1 MATEADTLKT
11 IRDGYR
17 VDSEAWED
25 IRTEGDKDMLCVAGD
40 VWGAM
45 DPTGKQARIDAKR
58 PVLSPDELSQYI
70 NQAINDARANKR
82 SIKVTAIGFGATEDT
97 AKYRQDRIR
106 QIEYRSNAQM
116 AYMGGYS
123 DAIQRG
129 YGFWRVVAEY
139 VNPEESPDQELLIKP
154 CWNPNLVTPDANS
167 VRPDL
172 SDMQRCTIREIRR
185 WDDLKRQ
192 FPEAK
197 LGDFSAHLYD
207 ECPDW
212 IVKDDSVILAEHW
225 LIAASKRSRV
235 AWQGRDGQAE
245 SGWEDELG
253 KRLPKDNF
261 RKWQASVNRVKSY
274 VTNGIAILE
283 ENDWPGKWIPI
294 VGCLGKVLYINQG
307 GQTRRILLGLVR
319 LARDAAMYHAYVRT
333 CAAEAIGGV
342 PRATY
347 VAYEGQLAGH
357 ETDWQRANK
366 EPVPYLEARPFT
378 EEYSSGTPLPLPQKQ
393 SWDPPIQNLE
403 FATES
408 ARRSIQ
414 AAIGSMPLPTMAQR
428 QNEKSGVALKQIQ
441 AQTQRGNFH
450 FLDNLELAMCRTGEI
465 LCDLLPHYDDTARE
479 VTVRRG
485 DGTPAL
491 VRVNDPNDPKS
502 VQTNLGLHDVT
513 VSTGPQ
519 ADSEREA
526 ASDFADLLMGSE
538 AMAPVVADL
547 AVRLKDLGPI
557 GDQIAERLHAM
568 LPPQVQALEQAKQ
581 QGQQNPEQMAQENA
595 QLKAQM
601 AQAQQMLQ
609 QAMGEAQSGIEK
621 AKIQAEAS
629 LQIEQMKAQAQTQ
642 LQLQLQQMKDATS
655 IRVAEIQAGV
665 KLDTGQTSAE
675 MEALALDVE
684 VQENER
690 DREHE
695 MAMAGVQH
703 EMALEQGEQAVAG
716 QMVQQGQKHRQA
728 IEQGERG
735 HQQKLQQGQQA
746 VQGQIQAIKAKPQP
760 KPAGTKK

>member
-1 MATEADTLKT
+1 MATDSDTLKD
-11 IRDGYR
+11 IREGYR

-58 PVLSPDELSQYI
+58 PVLSPDELSQYT

-82 SIKVTAIGFGATEDT
+82 SIKVTAIGFGATEKT
-97 AKYRQDRIR
+97 AQYRQDRIR

-116 AYMGGYS
+116 AYMGAFS

-154 CWNPNLVTPDANS
+154 CWNPNLVTPDANA

-172 SDMQRCTIREIRR
+172 SDMRRCTIREIRR

-225 LIAASKRSRV
+225 LITASKRSRV
-235 AWQGRDGQAE
+235 AWQGKDGKVE
-245 SGWEDELG
+245 GGWEDELEKA

-261 RKWQASVNRVKSY
+261 RKWQASINRVKSY
-274 VTNGIAILE
+274 VTNGITILE
-283 ENDWPGKWIPI
+283 ENDWLGKWIPI

-307 GQTRRILLGLVR
+307 GQTRRILLSLVR

-342 PRATY
+342 PRATWVGY
-347 VAYEGQLAGH
+347 RGQFSSDPNWAK
-357 ETDWQRANK
+357 ANR
-366 EPVPYLEARPFT
+366 EPVPHLEAEAYT
-378 EEYSSGTPLPLPQKQ
+378 EEYQSGPPLPLPTKQ

-403 FATES
+403 IATES

-441 AQTQRGNFH
+441 AQMQRGNFH
-450 FLDNLELAMCRTGEI
+450 FLDHFEMALCRTGEI

-491 VRVNDPNDPKS
+491 VRVNDPNDPQS
-502 VQTNLGLHDVT
+502 VQTNQGLHDVT

-557 GDQIAERLHAM
+557 GDQIADRLHAM
-568 LPPQVQALEQAKQ
+568 LPPHVQALEQAKQ
-581 QGQQNPEQMAQENA
+581 QGQANPEQLAQENA
-595 QLKAQM
+595 QLKAQL

-621 AKIQAEAS
+621 AKIAAQAS
-629 LQIEQMKAQAQTQ
+629 LQIEQMKAQAQAQ
-642 LQLQLQQMKDATS
+642 LQIQLQQMKDATS

-665 KLDTGQTSAE
+665 KLEDGATSAQTE
-675 MEALALDVE
+675 ELALAVE
-684 VQENER
+684 VSENEK

-695 MAMAGVQH
+695 LMMAGVQQQA
-703 EMALEQGEQAVAG
+703 ALEQAAV
-716 QMVQQGQKHRQA
+716 
-728 IEQGERG
+728 
-735 HQQKLQQGQQA
+735 QGQQA
-746 VQGQIQAIKAKPQP
+746 ERMADRQHVQKLQ
-760 KPAGTKK
+760 

>member
-1 MATEADTLKT
+1 MSDSDLLKD
-11 IRDGYR
+11 IRDAYR
-17 VDSEAWED
+17 VDTEAWRE
-25 IRTEGDKDMLCVAGD
+25 IRAEGDKDMLCVAGD

-58 PVLSPDELSQYI
+58 PVLSPDELSQYT

-82 SIKVTAIGFGATEDT
+82 SIKVTAIGFGATEKT
-97 AKYRQDRIR
+97 AQYRQDRIR

-116 AYMGGYS
+116 AYMGAFS

-154 CWNPNLVTPDANS
+154 CWNPNLVTPDANA

-172 SDMQRCTIREIRR
+172 SDMRRCTIREVWR
-185 WDDLKRQ
+185 WSDYKRA
-192 FPEAK
+192 FPKAEVREYAHALEDEA
-197 LGDFSAHLYD
+197 
-207 ECPDW
+207 PDW
-212 IVKDDSVILAEHW
+212 IHEDSLILAEYW
-225 LIAASKRSRV
+225 SMEATRRARV
-235 AWQGRDGQAE
+235 AWQDAKGQRQAAWRDEAE
-245 SGWEDELG
+245 KAG
-253 KRLPKDNF
+253 KLPKDNF
-261 RKWQASVNRVKSY
+261 REWEAEIHKVKQRL
-274 VTNGIAILE
+274 TNGLE
-283 ENDWPGKWIPI
+283 VLDERDWPGKWIPI

-307 GQTRRILLGLVR
+307 GQTRRILLSLVR

-342 PRATY
+342 PRATW
-347 VAYEGQLAGH
+347 VGYEGAFAGH
-357 ETDWQRANK
+357 ETDWQKANK

-378 EEYSSGTPLPLPQKQ
+378 EEYQSGAPLPLPVKQ

-403 FATES
+403 IATES

-450 FLDNLELAMCRTGEI
+450 FLDHFEMALCRTGEI

-491 VRVNDPNDPKS
+491 VRVNDPNDPES
-502 VQTNLGLHDVT
+502 VQTNQGLHDVT

-557 GDQIAERLHAM
+557 GDQIADRLHAM

-581 QGQQNPEQMAQENA
+581 QGQANPEQLAQENA
-595 QLKAQM
+595 QLKAQL
-601 AQAQQMLQ
+601 AQAQQLLE

-621 AKIQAEAS
+621 AKIAAQAS
-629 LQIEQMKAQAQTQ
+629 LQIEQMKAQAQAQ
-642 LQLQLQQMKDATS
+642 LQIQLQQMKDATS

-665 KLDTGQTSAE
+665 KLEDGATSAQTE
-675 MEALALDVE
+675 ELALAVE
-684 VQENER
+684 VSENEK

-695 MAMAGVQH
+695 LMMAGVQQQA
-703 EMALEQGEQAVAG
+703 ALEQA
-716 QMVQQGQKHRQA
+716 
-728 IEQGERG
+728 
-735 HQQKLQQGQQA
+735 A

-760 KPAGTKK
+760 KPGAKK